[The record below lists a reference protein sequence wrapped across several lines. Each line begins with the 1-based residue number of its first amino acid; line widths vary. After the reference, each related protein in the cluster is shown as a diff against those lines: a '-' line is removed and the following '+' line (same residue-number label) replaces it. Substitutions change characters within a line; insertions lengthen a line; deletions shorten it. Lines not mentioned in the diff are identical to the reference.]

1 MTSEPESL
9 TSSESLISS
18 ESLTSSH
25 VDEVELRDSDE
36 RVDLELARGVD
47 WNLLTS
53 PVVIRALVGI
63 VVASL
68 ILAWPER
75 SNTVLARLIG
85 LGILAVSAT
94 TIWGELQ
101 TRPRRWLNLLVGL
114 AGVAL
119 GVGLNLVPDQPVA
132 VLSRLVG
139 AALIASTLRDLWQ
152 HRRRAAGEHRLWVL
166 SRSLA
171 VLAFGL
177 LLVAFPDQVF
187 SMATTLLALG
197 WIALSLL
204 VIVATIDPSTD
215 GAADYA
221 GATRLLGDWLESRP
235 KSADDRQALYDKILY
250 EGAVAPR
257 RIVRFFSLM
266 GFASAIASMGVVT
279 DSTAVVIG
287 AMLIAPLMTPLMG
300 MAISLVMGWP
310 NRLGRSTLIAV
321 GGICFA
327 IGVGVV
333 IGLLAPV
340 VIDTS
345 TNGQIV
351 ARTSP
356 TTLDLIT
363 ALAAGAAGAYG
374 LSRPDVSDSLPGVA
388 IAISLVPPLTVVG
401 ISYSQGDFM
410 SGNGALLLF
419 LTNAFAILV
428 MGGLTFIITGVTP
441 LQQLA
446 EGQHRVRSAIAAVAA
461 FGAVIL
467 GALLLNGAQVAA
479 NVFEQATVEDTIDS
493 WLAEHPEHAV
503 VRIDLEGETVGITIV
518 GPSDNAP
525 TAQSAA
531 SALSEALDRR
541 VTADLRLI
549 VEERS
554 VATAD

>member
-1 MTSEPESL
+1 
-9 TSSESLISS
+9 
-18 ESLTSSH
+18 
-25 VDEVELRDSDE
+25 
-36 RVDLELARGVD
+36 
-47 WNLLTS
+47 
-53 PVVIRALVGI
+53 
-63 VVASL
+63 
-68 ILAWPER
+68 
-75 SNTVLARLIG
+75 
-85 LGILAVSAT
+85 
-94 TIWGELQ
+94 
-101 TRPRRWLNLLVGL
+101 
-114 AGVAL
+114 
-119 GVGLNLVPDQPVA
+119 
-132 VLSRLVG
+132 
-139 AALIASTLRDLWQ
+139 
-152 HRRRAAGEHRLWVL
+152 
-166 SRSLA
+166 
-171 VLAFGL
+171 
-177 LLVAFPDQVF
+177 
-187 SMATTLLALG
+187 LG

-310 NRLGRSTLIAV
+310 NRLGRSTLIAI